1 MAVNWWTWF
10 VATRVDA
17 EMGAKKQIV
26 VTFQPFLSS
35 FFLSFL
41 LFNFLLSILLKLFFV
56 DFTLNV

>member
-17 EMGAKKQIV
+17 KIGAKKQIV

-35 FFLSFL
+35 LFLSFL
-41 LFNFLLSILLKLFFV
+41 LFNLLLSILLKLF
-56 DFTLNV
+56 LLILH